1 MKKGFTLIELLAV
14 IIVLGIIAL
23 IAIPAVTNVIEDASK
38 GAAEVSAKHYMD
50 ALNDKISLLE
60 LDEDGE
66 NDIAN
71 GIKNVGDIDVNIKG
85 DMPTSGTYKIQ
96 NGKVVEANLVVNGY
110 NVKCT
115 NKCVATKGVT
125 TYVYYASIGNGLTS
139 LDDSNKLTEPPSD
152 KRVYLKY
159 PVLNGKLQTPKAC
172 VYNDVEELCLNPNEE
187 EISTE
192 KILDYYGL
200 TKSVFETRKDN
211 GIVKTYNQDK
221 TKLCQVF
228 YQDGQYKSIVCTDKN
243 LSISSSAMNH
253 TMVLV
258 LDDNVHGQ
266 WGIKGNG
273 DSYFLEA

>member
-159 PVLNGKLQTPKAC
+159 PVKNNTLGAPQVCA
-172 VYNDVEELCLNPNEE
+172 VFDYEECLNVNEYTTSRDKMLNFVAFDTSTWEQDPDEPLYWNSGVFSCLIEDDDIVDGIILPNQGTRQVECTNPSGT
-187 EISTE
+187 ITVDST
-192 KILDYYGL
+192 GL
-200 TKSVFETRKDN
+200 VYIGAN
-211 GIVKTYNQDK
+211 GFKCNIQ
-221 TKLCQVF
+221 
-228 YQDGQYKSIVCTDKN
+228 
-243 LSISSSAMNH
+243 
-253 TMVLV
+253 
-258 LDDNVHGQ
+258 
-266 WGIKGNG
+266 GNG
-273 DSYFLEA
+273 TTRCW